1 MKRTTELATGP
12 YPQLNSD
19 SLTIRAAEHGFRS
32 DMDDKRRAI
41 LAEIPRLRRYAR
53 ALLRDRDGADD
64 LVQDSLERAF
74 SRLDNWR
81 SGDSPQRWL
90 FTIMHNLFIDQKRR
104 ALRRKQALP
113 LSQDVGDSIVSP
125 PTQFESVV
133 SREVFDALQTIAPE
147 RREALLLVAVEG
159 LTYAEAATVL
169 GIPTGTVMS
178 RIARAREELRAS
190 LDDAARRRTI
200 RVVEK

>member
-1 MKRTTELATGP
+1 
-12 YPQLNSD
+12 
-19 SLTIRAAEHGFRS
+19 
-32 DMDDKRRAI
+32 MDDKKRAI

-53 ALLRDRDGADD
+53 ALLRDREAADD
-64 LVQDSLERAF
+64 LVQDSLERAL

-104 ALRRKQALP
+104 VVRRQEVLP
-113 LSQDVGDSIVSP
+113 LSQDVADSIVSP

-133 SREVFDALQTIAPE
+133 SREVFEALQAIVPE

-159 LTYAEAATVL
+159 LTYAEAAVVL

>member
-1 MKRTTELATGP
+1 MKRRTELARGS
-12 YPQLNSD
+12 YPQLNSA
-19 SLTIRAAEHGFRS
+19 SLAIRAQQHGFRL

-53 ALLRDRDGADD
+53 ALLRDREAADD

-104 ALRRKQALP
+104 VVRREVLS
-113 LSQDVGDSIVSP
+113 LSQDVADSMVSP

-133 SREVFDALQTIAPE
+133 SREVFEALQAIAPE

-169 GIPTGTVMS
+169 GIATGTVMS

>member
-1 MKRTTELATGP
+1 MRHA
-12 YPQLNSD
+12 YSWQRSQLTKSTVA
-19 SLTIRAAEHGFRS
+19 SVAESRS
-32 DMDDKRRAI
+32 
-41 LAEIPRLRRYAR
+41 
-53 ALLRDRDGADD
+53 
-64 LVQDSLERAF
+64 AF

-159 LTYAEAATVL
+159 LT
-169 GIPTGTVMS
+169 
-178 RIARAREELRAS
+178 
-190 LDDAARRRTI
+190 
-200 RVVEK
+200 